1 MMDVRKKA
9 DVADDEY
16 KMKCTSL
23 RHDKK
28 QNLAVY
34 ELSGVTVPFVNSLRR
49 TIIEEVPTMAIETVE
64 IANNYSAL
72 YDEMLAL
79 RLGLIP
85 LTTDLESYNLLE
97 ECDCNGEG
105 CAKCSCKL
113 TLKEDGVGYI
123 MSESLHSKD
132 KAIKPAYNRIPITKL
147 VEEQSVEL
155 IATAVLGKGKVHA
168 KWSPGHAYYHLKP
181 VVTIKKHDKETYESL
196 PKKYFDYKS
205 SKISLKEEYA
215 YDLTVL
221 DSLVES
227 YPEVLS
233 LELKQDSFI
242 FYIESWGQLETDTIL
257 RQAISIME
265 KKLDTFSALLGK
277 LE

>member
-1 MMDVRKKA
+1 
-9 DVADDEY
+9 
-16 KMKCTSL
+16 MKCTSL

-28 QNLAVY
+28 QNLTVY
-34 ELSGVTVPFVNSLRR
+34 ELSGVSVPFVNSLRR

-64 IANNYSAL
+64 IKTNYSAL
-72 YDEMLAL
+72 YDEMLAH

-85 LTTDLESYNLLE
+85 LTTDFESYNPLE

-113 TLKEDGVGYI
+113 TLKADGVGYV
-123 MSESLHSKD
+123 MSEDLQSKD
-132 KAIKPAYNRIPITKL
+132 KAIKPAYKRLPITKL
-147 VEEQSVEL
+147 VEDQSVEL
-155 IATAVLGKGKVHA
+155 VATAVLGTGKVHA

-181 VVTIKKHDKETYESL
+181 VITIKKHDKESYDAL

-205 SKISLKEEYA
+205 NKISLKDEYA
-215 YDLTVL
+215 YDLTIL

-227 YPEVLS
+227 YPEILS

-257 RQAISIME
+257 HQAISIME
-265 KKLDTFSALLGK
+265 KKLDTFSQLLGK